1 MVERT
6 AHNGSVVGSNPARLI
21 YFMELNFK
29 DYKYSQLKKK
39 LKVNQ
44 LLLIFN
50 VVYTKNNK
58 TDNSRVFKNIN
69 LFKVSNKILKRL
81 FTNSIYFNYRFLIN
95 NFIMLATVPSVLNL
109 KELIKANYKVVLLGL
124 KFQKKFY
131 TKRQLQNIVT
141 VNFND
146 SMKLFMNELKF
157 CIKFLSIKFRKVT
170 KM

>member
-1 MVERT
+1 
-6 AHNGSVVGSNPARLI
+6 
-21 YFMELNFK
+21 MELNLK

-39 LKVNQ
+39 LKINQ

-58 TDNSRVFKNIN
+58 TDNSQVLKNIN

-81 FTNSIYFNYRFLIN
+81 FINSIYFNYRFLIN

-109 KELIKANYKVVLLGL
+109 KELIKANDKVVLLGL

-141 VNFND
+141 VNFTD
-146 SMKLFMNELKF
+146 SMKLLMNELKF
-157 CIKFLSIKFRKVT
+157 NIKFFSIKLK
-170 KM
+170 KIKIM

>member
-1 MVERT
+1 
-6 AHNGSVVGSNPARLI
+6 
-21 YFMELNFK
+21 MELNLK

-39 LKVNQ
+39 LKINQ

-58 TDNSRVFKNIN
+58 TDNSQVLKNIN
-69 LFKVSNKILKRL
+69 LFKISNKTLKRI
-81 FTNSIYFNYRFLIN
+81 FINSIYFNYRFLIN

-109 KELIKANYKVVLLGL
+109 KELIKANDKVVLLGL

-141 VNFND
+141 VNFTD
-146 SMKLFMNELKF
+146 SMKLLMNELKF
-157 CIKFLSIKFRKVT
+157 NIKFFSIKLK
-170 KM
+170 KIKIM

>member
-1 MVERT
+1 
-6 AHNGSVVGSNPARLI
+6 
-21 YFMELNFK
+21 MELNLK

-39 LKVNQ
+39 LKINQ

-58 TDNSRVFKNIN
+58 TDNSQVLKNIN
-69 LFKVSNKILKRL
+69 LFKISNKILKRI
-81 FTNSIYFNYRFLIN
+81 FINSIYFNYRFLIN

-109 KELIKANYKVVLLGL
+109 KELIKANDKVVLLGL

-141 VNFND
+141 VNFTD
-146 SMKLFMNELKF
+146 SMKLLMNELKF
-157 CIKFLSIKFRKVT
+157 NIKFFSIKLK
-170 KM
+170 KIKIM